1 MVGKW
6 RMTANCYRCGISI
19 EEISPDEMLISSD
32 RKEMVICPGCGEIL
46 YVTGS
51 GDDMDTSRMLHY
63 DGKPDKAAVQEFL
76 GQQKAEGNRN
86 AIMILHEISKIRV
99 KLNYGPLNL

>member
-46 YVTGS
+46 YVTGG

-63 DGKPDKAAVQEFL
+63 DGKTDKASVLEFL
-76 GQQKAEGNRN
+76 GQKKEEGNRN

-99 KLNYGPLNL
+99 KLNYGPLKY

>member
-6 RMTANCYRCGISI
+6 RMTANCYQCGISI
-19 EEISPDEMLISSD
+19 EEISPDEILISSGK
-32 RKEMVICPGCGEIL
+32 REMVVCPGCGQIC
-46 YVTGS
+46 YVSGG

-63 DGKPDKAAVQEFL
+63 DGKIDSESVMCFL
-76 GQQKAEGNRN
+76 KNKKAEGNRN
-86 AIMILHEISKIRV
+86 ATKILHEISKIRV